1 MIMLQ
6 WQERDTCFPWGL
18 LERSGRYWWCQ
29 YGPPLFS
36 RVQRP
41 IGLCYSG
48 SWIGQMKNKNISE
61 VDYSWTKLQRRKD
74 SSRNGESRRK
84 AKGRVSCLQG
94 HTEQSEKLWEESGLE
109 DQETWLL
116 AAVHLQL
123 RERPGC
129 GRRDTRSGPWL
140 PAGVHKGEKAR
151 EEEAQLEWLGENK
164 AAFLE
169 EGSDSC
175 VRYDRGEDSGKCPQG
190 RWPPKSSVRSVLK
203 VGGESWWRCQ
213 PEKRGG
219 DSHPAPEGTF
229 ISSLSALDIEQYW
242 QQGHAVAHP

>member
-1 MIMLQ
+1 
-6 WQERDTCFPWGL
+6 
-18 LERSGRYWWCQ
+18 
-29 YGPPLFS
+29 
-36 RVQRP
+36 
-41 IGLCYSG
+41 
-48 SWIGQMKNKNISE
+48 MKNKKKSQKWIIVGPNYRE
-61 VDYSWTKLQRRKD
+61 GKTVA
-74 SSRNGESRRK
+74 EMEK
-84 AKGRVSCLQG
+84 AEGRPREELAAYRVIQNRV
-94 HTEQSEKLWEESGLE
+94 EKLWEESGLE